1 MLVVRHFSISKGLIL
16 STMRVNQVMELSDDD
31 VKNSLKMMAI
41 SNHGFN
47 DCSTISYTQ
56 YKNHLLYYQEE
67 GDSMLLRATN
77 IETNEVEELEELNQ
91 YSIKYDSEKTK
102 VHSVIFSQDHLGEP
116 KEATEQ
122 SLSQFLQSITLGV
135 TFSIAGQNEMVKL
148 LLMDTQDLKKSQEPN
163 FKILADDTENHL
175 SI

>member
-1 MLVVRHFSISKGLIL
+1 
-16 STMRVNQVMELSDDD
+16 
-31 VKNSLKMMAI
+31 
-41 SNHGFN
+41 
-47 DCSTISYTQ
+47 
-56 YKNHLLYYQEE
+56 
-67 GDSMLLRATN
+67 MLLKATN
-77 IETNEVEELEELNQ
+77 IETNEVEDLEELSQ
-91 YSIKYDSEKTK
+91 YSLKYDSEKTK

-122 SLSQFLQSITLGV
+122 SLSQFLESITLGV